1 MMNNNLIN
9 LLFSLVKNQ
18 NLLSMFGRQKNS
30 KGWIWGSIIGMGIGA
45 ALVSIGKNRNMM
57 DSVKNMTN
65 NMNFGQ
71 KGSMPNFNL
80 AALTEFSKELTPK
93 RRQDKME

>member
-1 MMNNNLIN
+1 MNNIISILMNLM
-9 LLFSLVKNQ
+9 KNQ
-18 NLLSMFGRQKNS
+18 DLLSMFGRKKDS
-30 KGWIWGSIIGMGIGA
+30 KGWLWGSIIGMGIGA
-45 ALVSIGKNRNMM
+45 ALVSLSKNRNMM

-65 NMNFGQ
+65 NMNLGQ

-93 RRQDKME
+93 RRQNNIE